1 MSIKSTTTQNGTI
14 GLIEIR
20 GSLIGDGDTD
30 ELRTAVADFVEQ
42 GIRRLVINL
51 QKVNYL
57 NSSGIG
63 AIIAAHTTLRKNA
76 GDVKL
81 AGIGGN
87 VQNLLAVTKLID
99 IFDVHD
105 TPKQAIE
112 AFAKVQSLS

>member
-1 MSIKSTTTQNGTI
+1 MSIKATTTLNGTI
-14 GLIEIR
+14 GIIEIR

-30 ELRTAVADFVEQ
+30 QLRSAVADFLEQ
-42 GIRRLVINL
+42 GILRLLINL

-63 AIIAAHTTLRKNA
+63 AIISAHASYKKS
-76 GDVKL
+76 GGEVKVS
-81 AGIGGN
+81 GVSGN

-99 IFDVHD
+99 IFDVYD
-105 TPKQAIE
+105 TPKEALE